1 MFPCEICKDKF
12 FAKEHGLRAHW
23 GLRHNNLAEAKRQH
37 ALQYARQYH
46 RHHSRPKRQG
56 KRRQPLVRRGD

>member
-1 MFPCEICKDKF
+1 MFPCEICKDNF

-46 RHHSRPKRQG
+46 RNQSRP
-56 KRRQPLVRRGD
+56 KRRQPLVRRRS